1 MWLKSNEKLEPL
13 TNVTSA
19 CCPTKEAYKWKTSKA
34 TLRLDMFG

>member
-1 MWLKSNEKLEPL
+1 VAEVERKARTLDKRD
-13 TNVTSA
+13 V